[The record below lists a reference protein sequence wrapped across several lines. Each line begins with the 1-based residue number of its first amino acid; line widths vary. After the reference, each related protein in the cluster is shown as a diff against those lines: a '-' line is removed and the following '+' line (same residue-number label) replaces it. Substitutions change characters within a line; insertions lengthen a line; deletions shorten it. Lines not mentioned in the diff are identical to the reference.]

1 MGSAL
6 CCTPSLLSIALH
18 VLGALIWSSGWL
30 PWEALA
36 NIACAWCV
44 RVTVGDSPP
53 LVIVPFA
60 VDATPHRD
68 WQAVAEQREDELT
81 EAHQQLQEMSQA
93 SAALEK
99 SLLAELETVSCGV
112 CGQPVRPGFLRH
124 HARAH
129 SWLGDFFFFSQ
140 VGLWAQA
147 PPAILPPQGPCEA
160 AQIVALSVVHACGTW

>member
-1 MGSAL
+1 M
-6 CCTPSLLSIALH
+6 
-18 VLGALIWSSGWL
+18 WSNGWL
-30 PWEALA
+30 PWGALVE
-36 NIACAWCV
+36 NACAW
-44 RVTVGDSPP
+44 RALFTGATHHPRHLS
-53 LVIVPFA
+53 LFSFA

-68 WQAVAEQREDELT
+68 WQAVAEQREDELA

-129 SWLGDFFFFSQ
+129 CALMVGLFFFQ
-140 VGLWAQA
+140 PGWVVG
-147 PPAILPPQGPCEA
+147 PGSTRYPATPG
-160 AQIVALSVVHACGTW
+160 AL